1 MSESYLRHA
10 LNGAV
15 LDQEQ
20 ARSVFEQMSRGE
32 LSDIE
37 IAAFLGA
44 LHARGE
50 QPSEIAGAAEAFRQ
64 HRASPPM
71 PPALSMWWARAA
83 TAWARSTSPRPRPSS
98 QHPWD

>member
-50 QPSEIAGAAEAFRQ
+50 QRSIHGIEGRQ
-64 HRASPPM
+64 
-71 PPALSMWWARAA
+71 ARKPCGVLK
-83 TAWARSTSPRPRPSS
+83 SGSSRP
-98 QHPWD
+98 H

>member
-44 LHARGE
+44 LHARG
-50 QPSEIAGAAEAFRQ
+50 
-64 HRASPPM
+64 
-71 PPALSMWWARAA
+71 
-83 TAWARSTSPRPRPSS
+83 
-98 QHPWD
+98 

>member
-50 QPSEIAGAAEAFRQ
+50 QPSHGIEGCQ
-64 HRASPPM
+64 
-71 PPALSMWWARAA
+71 ARKPCGVLKGG
-83 TAWARSTSPRPRPSS
+83 SSRP
-98 QHPWD
+98 H

>member
-50 QPSEIAGAAEAFRQ
+50 QPS
-64 HRASPPM
+64 
-71 PPALSMWWARAA
+71 ARKPCGVLKGG
-83 TAWARSTSPRPRPSS
+83 SSRP
-98 QHPWD
+98 H